1 MGKLV
6 TVPLRLV
13 HHRWGIPILAELH
26 RQGGARFAALRGHLG
41 VSRDALTSTLAHL
54 IELGLVSRNTGHGH
68 PLRPEY
74 LPTPAG
80 RSLAAPC
87 DALHTQLVDLGLE
100 RVGLRKWSLPIVGA
114 VSGARDT
121 FSSLR
126 GALDPITPRALSKS
140 LTDLVD
146 AALLERDERSYAL
159 TDSSDRLIEPLLQV
173 SAAFTRV
180 PSQH

>member
-41 VSRDALTSTLAHL
+41 ISRDALTSTLTYL
-54 IELGLVSRNTGHGH
+54 IELGLVSRNAGHGH

-74 LPTPAG
+74 LPTTAG

-87 DALHTQLVDLGLE
+87 DELHSELVGLGLE
-100 RVGLRKWSLPIVGA
+100 KVGLRKWSLPIVGA
-114 VSGARDT
+114 VHGAHDT

-126 GALDPITPRALSKS
+126 GVLEPITPRALSRS
-140 LTDLVD
+140 LTDLVE
-146 AALLERDERSYAL
+146 AALLERDERRYAL
-159 TDSSDRLIEPLLQV
+159 TSRSDRLIGPLRQV
-173 SAAFTRV
+173 SAAF
-180 PSQH
+180 SQA